1 MKYSYKKLKGT
12 KNRDSIII
20 DKCKDKVVLHIG
32 ATDAPYTKQKLEK
45 NLLLHTHIQNV
56 AKNVIG
62 LDIDK
67 QSIEFLS
74 DKGINNIQYFDMNN
88 LGNLNA
94 NVDLIVFGEILEHL
108 ENLHNAFQNLKKVM
122 HVNTELII
130 TTPNLFY
137 FHHTLQI
144 LIKNRELVHHDHKVG
159 FTYGIIN
166 QLLNSNGLDIIDFYF
181 SFLPRFKEKLDKKL
195 IRLLCKFRP
204 SLSENLVLIAKL
216 KR

>member
-1 MKYSYKKLKGT
+1 M
-12 KNRDSIII
+12 IIE
-20 DKCKDKVVLHIG
+20 KCKDKAVLHLG
-32 ATDAPYTKQKLEK
+32 ATDAPYTKQKLEN

-67 QSIEFLS
+67 DSIEFLS
-74 DKGINNIQYFDMNN
+74 NMGINDIQYFDMNN
-88 LGNLNA
+88 LGDLSV
-94 NVDLIVFGEILEHL
+94 NVDVIIFGEILEHL
-108 ENLHNAFQNLKKVM
+108 ENLNVAFLNLKKVM

-137 FHHTLQI
+137 FHNTLQI
-144 LIKNRELVHHDHKVG
+144 LIKNHELVHHDHKVG

-166 QLLNSNGLDIIDFYF
+166 QLLNSNGLEIVDFYF
-181 SFLPRFKEKLDKKL
+181 TFLPRLKEKLDKKL
-195 IRLLCKFRP
+195 IKLICRFRP
-204 SLSENLVLIAKL
+204 SLSENLLAIAKL